1 MISKLR
7 VSLAVV
13 VMLLLAIFPFAQ
25 PFYWFQPCGLLLLV
39 IYLQCTLPKQLSVS
53 LILLLGLS
61 LDFLASGVLGQQA
74 FALLA
79 TAWVVSKRA
88 QRFRLFSV
96 PQQLFGIAAFSGLYH
111 LILMCIQL
119 LLGYPVLI
127 WSALFSVF
135 ISVLCWPFMQYVS
148 DRFFFGGLPKRA

>member
-1 MISKLR
+1 MMSKLR
-7 VSLAVV
+7 ISVAVV

-25 PFYWFQPCGLLLLV
+25 PFHWFQPCGLLLLV
-39 IYLQCTLPKQLSVS
+39 IYLQCTLPKQLPVS

-61 LDFLASGVLGQQA
+61 LDFLTAGILGQHA
-74 FALLA
+74 FALLS

-96 PQQLFGIAAFSGLYH
+96 PQQLFGIAAFSGLYQ
-111 LILMCIQL
+111 LILACTQC

-127 WSALFSVF
+127 WSAFFSVLM
-135 ISVLCWPFMQYVS
+135 SVLCWPFMQYVS